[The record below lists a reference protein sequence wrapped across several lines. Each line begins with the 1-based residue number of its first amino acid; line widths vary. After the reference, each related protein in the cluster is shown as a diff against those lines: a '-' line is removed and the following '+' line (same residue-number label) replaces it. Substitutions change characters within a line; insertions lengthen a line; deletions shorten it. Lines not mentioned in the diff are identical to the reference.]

1 MPAYET
7 VIVGVHDSPT
17 GARAVEMAALLAAE
31 TGVKLV
37 LVAAYKADKL
47 HQQQEHGHAHGHAH
61 DTIRDAGAAEAAL
74 VKATRSCARVG
85 AVDVASVTGAGD
97 PVEVLLDAVS
107 DHNADLLLV
116 GSHGLATLGG
126 RLLGSVPQ
134 DVTREAPCDV
144 MVVHT
149 TTDRWRNLVSR
160 HHRPRVSR
168 DYQRTVVVGV
178 HDSPR
183 SQRAAA
189 KAARIAAD
197 GGAKLVLAG
206 VYEPEDRHTVS
217 TASDSLRGES
227 YLVQATFPI
236 ELALR
241 DAERLAR
248 AEGVTDVERLSV
260 RGDPMHGLLWVAD
273 KYKADLL
280 VLGNHQMSGRAAQ
293 MLGSISAQV
302 SRKTATHALL
312 VH

>member
-37 LVAAYKADKL
+37 LVAAYKADRPNQK
-47 HQQQEHGHAHGHAH
+47 GAHGQGHGH
-61 DTIRDAGAAEAAL
+61 DTIRDAGAAETAL
-74 VKATRSCARVG
+74 VKATQRCAQVG
-85 AVDVASVTGAGD
+85 ALNVTSVTGAGD

-107 DHNADLLLV
+107 DHDADLLLV
-116 GSHGLATLGG
+116 GSNGLATLGG

-149 TTDRWRNLVSR
+149 TTDRWRSLVSH
-160 HHRPRVSR
+160 HHRPRLHT
-168 DYQRTVVVGV
+168 DYQRCIVVGV
-178 HDSPR
+178 HDSAR

-189 KAARIAAD
+189 RAGRIAAD

-206 VYEPEDRHTVS
+206 VYEPEDAHTVAK
-217 TASDSLRGES
+217 ASDSLRGES
-227 YLVQATFPI
+227 YLVQGTFPI
-236 ELALR
+236 ELALH
-241 DAERLAR
+241 DAERLVR
-248 AEGVTDVERLSV
+248 AQGATDVERVSV
-260 RGDPMHGLLWVAD
+260 RGDSMHGLLWVAD
-273 KYKADLL
+273 RFKADLL
-280 VLGNHQMSGRAAQ
+280 VLGNHQLSGRAAQ
-293 MLGSISAQV
+293 LIGSISEQV
-302 SRKTATHALL
+302 SRRTATHVLL